1 MKSKWYG
8 VSLYWLQLQLPG
20 PVSVWRCHLTSIGI
34 PHDRLIF
41 IMDELWNLYFV
52 KCLAFL
58 LDVRWWSFHWIRFHA
73 FRCLK
78 YLLSTH
84 VPGNGMFKH
93 LPTKVYPTRD
103 LHTCINI
110 LIASLFILNNMF
122 INFARARHGQCSIF
136 ISRVGQTTPFRKLR
150 HLCSVSGE
158 KYVHVTTL
166 ERGRSLYIAGGIF
179 RVLQSYASILGFVA
193 AQCAISCYNDRNLS
207 TLKLEVYVI
216 GLQQSLLPHLAWYP
230 VM

>member
-1 MKSKWYG
+1 MKSKCYG
-8 VSLYWLQLQLPG
+8 VSLYGLQLQLPG

-41 IMDELWNLYFV
+41 IMNELWNLYFV

-58 LDVRWWSFHWIRFHA
+58 LDVRGWPFHSIQFHA

-78 YLLSTH
+78 YLLSTP

-93 LPTKVYPTRD
+93 LPIKVYPTRD
-103 LHTCINI
+103 LHTCINF
-110 LIASLFILNNMF
+110 LIASLFIFNMF
-122 INFARARHGQCSIF
+122 INFARARPGQCSIF
-136 ISRVGQTTPFRKLR
+136 ISRDGQTTPFRKLR

-179 RVLQSYASILGFVA
+179 RVLQSYASILGFF
-193 AQCAISCYNDRNLS
+193 CCTMCYIML
-207 TLKLEVYVI
+207 
-216 GLQQSLLPHLAWYP
+216 
-230 VM
+230 